1 MKKMLFWA
9 GVMALAALMV
19 APVSASAIVYN
30 NDFGGVVSGDNY
42 NEDGFTINFG
52 FSVTDS
58 FVLGSSTTI
67 SGANFAVWAANPGDS
82 LTSVD
87 WSIRNNDGADPLSG
101 SLVASGTANP
111 VGTFLVSNGNG
122 YNIYSETFNFSGLA
136 LTGGTTYWFQLDSAV
151 TSGGYYTYWDQSDGP
166 SLGYQSDEGYTPY
179 GNSCQGLCTG
189 SESFQLLGGVSSV
202 PEPGTLTLLGCGL
215 LALGAFRRR
224 K

>member
-67 SGANFAVWAANPGDS
+67 SGANFAVWTVGDS

-87 WSIRNNDGADPLSG
+87 WSKPATPFCRS
-101 SLVASGTANP
+101 T
-111 VGTFLVSNGNG
+111 
-122 YNIYSETFNFSGLA
+122 
-136 LTGGTTYWFQLDSAV
+136 
-151 TSGGYYTYWDQSDGP
+151 
-166 SLGYQSDEGYTPY
+166 LGE
-179 GNSCQGLCTG
+179 
-189 SESFQLLGGVSSV
+189 
-202 PEPGTLTLLGCGL
+202 LGCVGH
-215 LALGAFRRR
+215 R
-224 K
+224 